1 MRRIFY
7 CEDGENMKILLDYSL
22 QELEEIIVSL
32 GEQKFRAKQLLDAI
46 YNGKDY
52 SDKINI
58 NKSLIDKLQDSQ
70 IVLQPINIYKAK
82 VSKDD
87 SVKFLYKLN
96 DGNII
101 EGVLLRYAFGNTL
114 CISTQ
119 VGCKMNCAFCAS
131 GLNGFV
137 RNLSAG
143 EIIGQVITANKY
155 LGGTLKDRKITNL
168 VLMGSGEPLD
178 NFENLAK
185 FLSQITNESL
195 FNFSVRNITIS
206 TCGLVPK
213 IEKLADLGYNV
224 TLSISLHAPNDTIRK
239 QIMPI
244 AKSYPIS
251 AIIEAAKYY
260 NLVTSRRITI
270 EYILIDGVNNTPNH
284 AKQLAELLKDLPCHV
299 NLIKLNE
306 VDGRSLKTPTI
317 GSCKQFLNTLLNLQI
332 SATLRRSLGDDI
344 EGACGQLR
352 NRELKNI
359 K

>member
-1 MRRIFY
+1 
-7 CEDGENMKILLDYSL
+7 MKILLDYNL
-22 QELEEIIVSL
+22 EELEEIVMAM
-32 GEQKFRAKQLLDAI
+32 GEPKFRAKQLLDAM
-46 YNGKDY
+46 YNGKNFGE
-52 SDKINI
+52 KINI
-58 NKSLIDKLQDSQ
+58 NKSLLEKIIDAGA
-70 IVLQPINIYKAK
+70 ILQPIEIYKAK
-82 VSKDD
+82 ESKDG
-87 SVKFLYKLN
+87 SVKFLYKLY

-101 EGVLLRYAFGNTL
+101 EGVLLKYAFGNSI
-114 CISTQ
+114 CVSTQ

-143 EIIGQVITANKY
+143 EILGQIIAVNKY
-155 LGGTLKDRKITNL
+155 LGGNLKDRKISNI

-178 NFENLAK
+178 NFDNVAR
-185 FLSQITNESL
+185 FLSQITSESL
-195 FNFSVRNITIS
+195 YNFSVRNITIS
-206 TCGLVPK
+206 TCGLAPK

-251 AIIEAAKYY
+251 AILESAKYY

-270 EYILIDGVNNTPNH
+270 EYTLIEGVNNTPNH
-284 AKQLAELLKDLPCHV
+284 AMQLVNLLTDFPCHV
-299 NLIKLNE
+299 NLIRLNE
-306 VDGRSLKTPTI
+306 VEGRSLKAPTI
-317 GSCKQFLNTLLNLQI
+317 GSCKQFLNILTSHQI

-352 NRELKNI
+352 NKELKE
-359 K
+359 KKD